1 MITMII
7 YTTTDIREARVLTDG
22 VCAVHYLYLLKMPPN
37 FISILIT
44 Y

>member
-1 MITMII
+1 MITMIVF
-7 YTTTDIREARVLTDG
+7 TTTDVREARVLIDG
-22 VCAVHYLYLLKMPPN
+22 VCAVHYLYLLKKPPN